1 MTEKLEL
8 YKCNI
13 CGNMVQVLIE
23 GAGELYCCGEPMEL
37 LSAQVDDNR
46 DGLGEKHTPE
56 IEVYE
61 DKKCITLK
69 KHPMQKEHY
78 IQFIEA
84 YPKDKSKLYIKFLE
98 PNEKPELDIT
108 HFEENIVALEHCN
121 IHGLWKNRDE

>member
-1 MTEKLEL
+1 MEEFMTGKLEL

-13 CGNMVQVLIE
+13 CGNIVQVLIE

-69 KHPMQKEHY
+69 KHPMQKE
-78 IQFIEA
+78 
-84 YPKDKSKLYIKFLE
+84 S
-98 PNEKPELDIT
+98 
-108 HFEENIVALEHCN
+108 
-121 IHGLWKNRDE
+121 